1 VLIFYY
7 NCFMRKYYLYALYDP
22 IFKIPK
28 YIGISNN
35 PERRF
40 KEHLE
45 DLSNTKKTR
54 WIAAL
59 KSKNLIPILKVI
71 KETDDVHKVIK
82 WEQQSINKLKDKY
95 DLVNTTSSGEYYA
108 IGTPI
113 KVYTMKGEYLES
125 YNSMIEYCE
134 IHHLNSNCVSGISN
148 VCLRKR
154 NYCYNH
160 IFRYLDDEV
169 TEKDLSRLE
178 YELHNR
184 DAKHIYVY
192 TIEGI
197 LVGEYESIQQA
208 AKAGISNVAGIS
220 GVINNRLHSTNGYI
234 ICESPN
240 DFDSKLDKYIKG
252 VSKYTITEGYIN
264 QYTLDGKY
272 IESFNSYSEAARK
285 VNGTSGIIKKCCI
298 GEYKQHKGYVWRIS
312 KNTNDLEIKESIK
325 YTPKIVKEVEQYDLS
340 GKLIKVWKNL
350 KEAAD
355 YYHTDKS
362 LISQACRGKI
372 KTALKY
378 IWKYKEA
385 V

>member
-1 VLIFYY
+1 
-7 NCFMRKYYLYALYDP
+7 
-22 IFKIPK
+22 
-28 YIGISNN
+28 
-35 PERRF
+35 
-40 KEHLE
+40 
-45 DLSNTKKTR
+45 
-54 WIAAL
+54 
-59 KSKNLIPILKVI
+59 
-71 KETDDVHKVIK
+71 
-82 WEQQSINKLKDKY
+82 
-95 DLVNTTSSGEYYA
+95 
-108 IGTPI
+108 
-113 KVYTMKGEYLES
+113 MKGEYLES

-160 IFRYLDDEV
+160 IFRYLDDEI

-340 GKLIKVWKNL
+340 GKLIKIWKNL